1 MQAHSNCWPDGNAT
15 AQIEYK
21 HSVDLSCHKI
31 NGLTCIKLT
40 FAICHCLGYEHHF
53 YFFPF
58 LLYLLKPKHPSLE
71 IQLCVKFWCVKGL
84 VNGFLSEAMTIDHS
98 STIER
103 TIQTLIMKY
112 FSFRET
118 LKTSA
123 EAVGVFKTI
132 IWCLEAF
139 IWFLEKLYDIIAL
152 LILICVFSLVDKKIG
167 YIIQKLWISKRLL
180 LFDIYRCE
188 RLSPYMDS
196 SMLSMEPL

>member
-1 MQAHSNCWPDGNAT
+1 MP
-15 AQIEYK
+15 
-21 HSVDLSCHKI
+21 
-31 NGLTCIKLT
+31 LTWIDTLK
-40 FAICHCLGYEHHF
+40 EHHF

-84 VNGFLSEAMTIDHS
+84 VNGFLSEAMTIDYS
-98 STIER
+98 STIKR

-112 FSFRET
+112 FFFRET

-132 IWCLEAF
+132 IWCLEAL

-152 LILICVFSLVDKKIG
+152 SILICVFSLVDKKNRI
-167 YIIQKLWISKRLL
+167 YYSKALNKQKTFAIWHLQVRKTFPI
-180 LFDIYRCE
+180 
-188 RLSPYMDS
+188 
-196 SMLSMEPL
+196 